1 MEIPLNP
8 KYETLVRERV
18 GSGRYKTAGE
28 VVEEG
33 LRLLQEQEDY
43 KAFRLSHLKN
53 ELKVGLDQIER
64 GEVLSED
71 EVFGEFGLTEDN

>member
-1 MEIPLNP
+1 
-8 KYETLVRERV
+8 
-18 GSGRYKTAGE
+18 
-28 VVEEG
+28 
-33 LRLLQEQEDY
+33 
-43 KAFRLSHLKN
+43 LSHLKN